1 MIYLSNEEKD
11 LNKIYATTILCVR
24 DKKNKK
30 VVLCSDGQVT
40 LGHTVFKSTAK
51 KVRKIQKHGVLMG
64 FAGSGADGLA
74 LFERLEAQ
82 LEKHPRQL
90 MRACVELSKQW
101 RLDKALRKLEAM
113 MIVSDLDETYILSGI
128 GDVMIPEHDVAA
140 IGSGGNYALS
150 AALALKRV
158 NKDMDV
164 KEIAQIAMQ
173 IAGETCIYTNT
184 NLSFETL
191 IEEDLKN
198 IED

>member
-1 MIYLSNEEKD
+1 LSIEAFGF
-11 LNKIYATTILCVR
+11 LATALPLALAAGVLTTPAPVPVPVPKPAPQPVPKQTASISSGQVAAG
-24 DKKNKK
+24 
-30 VVLCSDGQVT
+30 VVLGAAPWIIAPFVALS
-40 LGHTVFKSTAK
+40 
-51 KVRKIQKHGVLMG
+51 
-64 FAGSGADGLA
+64 AGRELLIKTQNA
-74 LFERLEAQ
+74 
-82 LEKHPRQL
+82 
-90 MRACVELSKQW
+90 RAE
-101 RLDKALRKLEAM
+101 ALRKLEAM

-191 IEEDLKN
+191 TEEDLKN